1 MKRGLINRVKAAVAT
16 VWIMS
21 LITTNANP
29 TMWQIALVA
38 IMFYE
43 TIVFSLT
50 VWQRETM
57 RAKKQ
62 KNIAAG
68 NADMKRLSEER
79 LYWFDRDCAG

>member
-1 MKRGLINRVKAAVAT
+1 MRGIINRVKAAVFT
-16 VWIMS
+16 IWVMS
-21 LITTNANP
+21 LITTNADP
-29 TMWQIALVA
+29 AMWQIALVA

-43 TIVFSLT
+43 MIVFSMT

-57 RAKKQ
+57 RAKKR